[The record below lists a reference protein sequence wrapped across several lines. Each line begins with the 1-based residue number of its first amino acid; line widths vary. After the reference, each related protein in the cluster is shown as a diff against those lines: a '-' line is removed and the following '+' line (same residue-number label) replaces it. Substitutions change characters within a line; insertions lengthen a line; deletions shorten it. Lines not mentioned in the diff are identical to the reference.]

1 MTVQR
6 PAVLRRTATAVTAE
20 RVVTVLLVSTL
31 VVNLVYVAGL
41 VAGDGTPTP
50 VINVGVALATQWIPA
65 AVFWIVAASTAVAR
79 LPVLLAAA
87 GVTFTALG
95 DTYYSL
101 AMDGDGYLPFPSPA
115 DAAYLLFYPLMI
127 AAVVLL
133 LRGRLHGVRGLVLL
147 ETGVAALGAAAVLE
161 VVLDPVIRSAVT
173 GGGDTLASAVALS
186 YPVLDLVLL
195 AVIAGVVSLP
205 TIRVGRR
212 WWALVSG
219 LVVFAVADV
228 VYALLENDAAYLA
241 GMPLDAAWAIGLGLL
256 AWWVAGVPGSEER
269 EVPTAPRRLVMPV
282 PAIAVVAGLS
292 VLVAGTRMEVSL
304 VAVVLATLTVA
315 LGALPLVFRQALL
328 GRMLAARDEAMRR
341 LSALDRAKTEI
352 MVTMNH
358 EFRTP
363 LTTIA
368 GHVELLVDGGAGEL
382 PPAAVSALQTV
393 ERNAERLESLID
405 ETLVAARL
413 EEGEEYFAREPIEL
427 GDLVAAAV
435 ERVRPTARTRGVTLD
450 VDGVDGPLPIDGDPA
465 HLERALGNLLDNA
478 VKFSGAGDRVTV
490 TVDDAGRSEAVVRIA
505 DTGIGIPNDDLPRLF
520 RRYFRASNVRSAAIP
535 GIGLGLSIAQHVV
548 RAHGGSIS
556 VESELD
562 RGTTVTVRI
571 PRRREPSRPRRGTA
585 TSRPPV

>member
-6 PAVLRRTATAVTAE
+6 SAALRRAATAPTAD

-31 VVNLVYVAGL
+31 IVNVVYVVGL
-41 VAGDGTPTP
+41 VAGGGTPTP
-50 VINVGVALATQWIPA
+50 LVNVGVALATQWIPA

-101 AMDGDGYLPFPSPA
+101 AMDADGYLPFPSPA

-173 GGGDTLASAVALS
+173 GGGDALASAVALS

-195 AVIAGVVSLP
+195 AVIAGVISLP
-205 TIRVGRR
+205 TIRIGRR

-228 VYALLENDAAYLA
+228 VYALLESDAAYLA

-256 AWWVAGVPGSEER
+256 AWWVAGVPGSQER

-282 PAIAVVAGLS
+282 PAIAVVAGLC

-328 GRMLAARDEAMRR
+328 GRMLSARDEAMRR

-505 DTGIGIPNDDLPRLF
+505 DTGIGIPDDDLPRLF

>member
-1 MTVQR
+1 
-6 PAVLRRTATAVTAE
+6 
-20 RVVTVLLVSTL
+20 
-31 VVNLVYVAGL
+31 
-41 VAGDGTPTP
+41 
-50 VINVGVALATQWIPA
+50 
-65 AVFWIVAASTAVAR
+65 
-79 LPVLLAAA
+79 
-87 GVTFTALG
+87 
-95 DTYYSL
+95 
-101 AMDGDGYLPFPSPA
+101 
-115 DAAYLLFYPLMI
+115 
-127 AAVVLL
+127 
-133 LRGRLHGVRGLVLL
+133 
-147 ETGVAALGAAAVLE
+147 
-161 VVLDPVIRSAVT
+161 
-173 GGGDTLASAVALS
+173 
-186 YPVLDLVLL
+186 
-195 AVIAGVVSLP
+195 
-205 TIRVGRR
+205 
-212 WWALVSG
+212 
-219 LVVFAVADV
+219 
-228 VYALLENDAAYLA
+228 
-241 GMPLDAAWAIGLGLL
+241 
-256 AWWVAGVPGSEER
+256 
-269 EVPTAPRRLVMPV
+269 MPV
-282 PAIAVVAGLS
+282 PAIAVVAGLC

-328 GRMLAARDEAMRR
+328 GRMLSARDEAMRR

-505 DTGIGIPNDDLPRLF
+505 DTGIGIPDDDLPRLF